1 MDRMLVSGYDNGD
14 LKMFDLRKMALHWET
29 QLPNGIC
36 GLSFDRKDIDMNK
49 LVATCLEG
57 KVHMWDLRTF
67 HQNEG
72 FAGMNYKVEKG
83 QTIWGGKFLPQNRE
97 IFATMGGSGTI
108 GLFRYKYPEKRTKT
122 LDDGSVTGV
131 SGEFELLQETAIGDQ
146 PISGFDWSPDKTGL
160 GVCTSFDQ
168 KVRIIIVT
176 KLNTV

>member
-1 MDRMLVSGYDNGD
+1 
-14 LKMFDLRKMALHWET
+14 
-29 QLPNGIC
+29 
-36 GLSFDRKDIDMNK
+36 
-49 LVATCLEG
+49 
-57 KVHMWDLRTF
+57 
-67 HQNEG
+67 
-72 FAGMNYKVEKG
+72 
-83 QTIWGGKFLPQNRE
+83 
-97 IFATMGGSGTI
+97 MGGSGTI
-108 GLFRYKYPEKRTKT
+108 GLFKYKYPEKRTKT